1 MSSTSKS
8 PNVYITAC
16 LEVLQELAASSLPE
30 GSFVELQSK
39 YSPQNSGPSKC
50 KCFSYLNH
58 KLNCKRD
65 FPMAMYTRVHVILN
79 VWHYAL

>member
-8 PNVYITAC
+8 SKIYITAC

-50 KCFSYLNH
+50 KCFYLNH
-58 KLNCKRD
+58 NGVSQCILG
-65 FPMAMYTRVHVILN
+65 YT
-79 VWHYAL
+79 WY